1 MRVGEDMEGAGEE
14 LEEAGEELEEL
25 LAMLG
30 PRDREKMDRLAR
42 VRSWQA
48 GLHTCSLAS
57 WPAGD
62 QSWQGL
68 GGGERG
74 GVAGCEGGQL
84 QHTSP
89 VPPGGAHGEVQGDQ
103 GTSPGLGI

>member
-1 MRVGEDMEGAGEE
+1 MREGEDREG
-14 LEEAGEELEEL
+14 AGEELEEL

-30 PRDREKMDRLAR
+30 PSAREKMDRLAR
-42 VRSWQA
+42 VRSCQV

-57 WPAGD
+57 KPAGD
-62 QSWQGL
+62 QPWQGL
-68 GGGERG
+68 GRSERG

-84 QHTSP
+84 QHTGP